1 MKVFKFGEDFLRAAA
16 IRCIRTGA
24 QTAASL
30 ITVGVGVFD
39 VDWKMVLGI
48 TATSMIASLLT
59 SLATDLPETKIDG
72 FINAAETPI
81 EGFEA
86 GDTVRFKLT
95 DGGEG

>member
-1 MKVFKFGEDFLRAAA
+1 MKIAKFGEDFIKAAV
-16 IRCIRTGA
+16 IRCVRTGA

-39 VDWKMVLGI
+39 VDWKMILGI

-59 SLATDLPETKIDG
+59 SIATDLPETKIDG
-72 FINAAETPI
+72 IINVSETPI
-81 EGFEA
+81 EGLEA

>member
-1 MKVFKFGEDFLRAAA
+1 MKIGKFGEDFIKAAL

-30 ITVGVGVFD
+30 ITVGVSVFD
-39 VDWKMVLGI
+39 VDWKTILGI
-48 TATSMIASLLT
+48 TVTSMIASILT
-59 SLATDLPETKIDG
+59 SIVTDLPETKIDG
-72 FINAAETPI
+72 LIDVSETPI
-81 EGFEA
+81 EGLEA

>member
-1 MKVFKFGEDFLRAAA
+1 MKIAKFGEDFLKAAA

-39 VDWKMVLGI
+39 VDWKTIVAI
-48 TATSMIASLLT
+48 TITSMIASLLT
-59 SLATDLPETKIDG
+59 SIATDLPETKIDG
-72 FINAAETPI
+72 IINVTETPI
-81 EGFEA
+81 AGLEA